1 LALAIVTDCYGKII
15 VDEHNNRGTSVML
28 EVHQKIASLKWFHIS
43 VDEQASCELE
53 LEKASHEPATQL
65 GLAGARSGHVQ
76 GAPLRHRDVLAWS
89 SMRVRI
95 KALRLALTK
104 ALYSD
109 VEVGTLV
116 LHERLGVGLV
126 RGWDEERKKWEIG
139 FFGHRRL
146 REASAIVGARD
157 EDALSQLTAHFF
169 TAARVRRKVLLVPPQ
184 LFRMAVMEVFQ
195 SDIYQAVITFCVFGN
210 TLALTA
216 YHFNIEVF
224 MANYIQAMWNSCYSV
239 LPSLPGSAFSASGNY
254 TQLWEWRNAVQT
266 SANISV
272 ECAHFIAMN
281 FSQPIPAMPASWQSS
296 LDTANNA
303 FSIVFLVDLLL
314 GLVGAVS
321 TQPKAQLRASF
332 DAVLSVLTVVGLAIP
347 LFSVFAVLR
356 LFTCL
361 FRLAR
366 LFRMRQLERNLL
378 GLGDAMAA
386 IIPLM
391 LLLGFFIFF
400 FAILGVQFF
409 GPYATAADLRRD
421 ALPTPN
427 WASMGPNEWGYGA
440 LMTVVQIL
448 TGEGWSEIMYTTMT
462 DCGPFAVVFFIAL
475 ILLGT
480 CAPSGAS
487 ESAMQ
492 LDAPLYSIAYWQVLL
507 YNMYW
512 QVVAAECIY
521 SGTE

>member
-1 LALAIVTDCYGKII
+1 
-15 VDEHNNRGTSVML
+15 
-28 EVHQKIASLKWFHIS
+28 
-43 VDEQASCELE
+43 
-53 LEKASHEPATQL
+53 
-65 GLAGARSGHVQ
+65 
-76 GAPLRHRDVLAWS
+76 
-89 SMRVRI
+89 
-95 KALRLALTK
+95 
-104 ALYSD
+104 
-109 VEVGTLV
+109 
-116 LHERLGVGLV
+116 
-126 RGWDEERKKWEIG
+126 
-139 FFGHRRL
+139 
-146 REASAIVGARD
+146 
-157 EDALSQLTAHFF
+157 
-169 TAARVRRKVLLVPPQ
+169 
-184 LFRMAVMEVFQ
+184 
-195 SDIYQAVITFCVFGN
+195 
-210 TLALTA
+210 
-216 YHFNIEVF
+216 
-224 MANYIQAMWNSCYSV
+224 
-239 LPSLPGSAFSASGNY
+239 
-254 TQLWEWRNAVQT
+254 VQT

>member
-1 LALAIVTDCYGKII
+1 MRA
-15 VDEHNNRGTSVML
+15 
-28 EVHQKIASLKWFHIS
+28 HIEAYHS
-43 VDEQASCELE
+43 
-53 LEKASHEPATQL
+53 
-65 GLAGARSGHVQ
+65 
-76 GAPLRHRDVLAWS
+76 
-89 SMRVRI
+89 
-95 KALRLALTK
+95 ALTK

-116 LHERLGVGLV
+116 LHERLGVGLI
-126 RGWDEERKKWEIG
+126 RGWDKERKKWEIG

-146 REASAIVGARD
+146 REASAVAGARD

-169 TAARVRRKVLLVPPQ
+169 STARARQKVLLVPPQ

-254 TQLWEWRNAVQT
+254 TQLWEWRSAVQT

-475 ILLGT
+475 ILLGS

-492 LDAPLYSIAYWQVLL
+492 LDAPLYSIAYRQVLL